1 MLYLLKKEWRYAL
14 KTGLVPFALGVLL
27 YYINASLYPKVTDA
41 MGIDKEM
48 ASQMPVYMSWQSQKL
63 TAFLFIGLLCI
74 SVYMF
79 YNMKNSGVLQ
89 LTFSSKSWFWRVVL
103 AKTSVTAAC
112 GLVITL
118 NVIAYDI
125 WGLLYSGGINK
136 QVLANLAKCWV
147 LNLVLPTV
155 IAVLLGFCIVVSARE
170 LPHALAMIV
179 VCVFFFGGIIGVVFS
194 SYSMTNPWVYKIV
207 DLFAIYPTNLEWWPD
222 SIYGFVAD
230 NYRIAVQLLW
240 VVLPIGITFAAL
252 KPRNSVF
259 GRVKKAVLFTA
270 ACAVAVYIMLP
281 NGAVRKPGE
290 LYESGACNPVKDQLA
305 LYSGKTNTLENK
317 AENFTVTAYDL
328 TLKPGR
334 VLNAVAKIQ
343 VADTD
348 KTMYFT
354 LYYGYKVKS
363 VQDQN
368 GRDLTFD
375 QRGDAFTVYGTQNT
389 TCLTVTYNGYSN
401 YFYSNDQA
409 MYLSGKFAYYPT
421 PGRSGSMVINSVSI
435 YNQLGLNYDVPFT
448 VTVDT
453 PYPVYCSLPQ
463 VKKGVFRGVGRYPSL
478 IGGLVHQ
485 TTYNGLTLT
494 ESPARYR
501 GEFFTAQEIM
511 QTLQQQCEYFGVTLP
526 DDFSYNI
533 MQEPALQY
541 RNSYYAADHA
551 MMQEAAS
558 PVHVAVGIMAV
569 TFGDP
574 DDLATKLLCEYV
586 ANEDIFSS
594 AYLYPDA
601 ATDFE
606 KLCNSWIHF
615 AADNGIDFTMNY
627 TIDYVVNQRGGGV
640 MNYLN
645 AALQAGGS
653 NQ

>member
-1 MLYLLKKEWRYAL
+1 MVA
-14 KTGLVPFALGVLL
+14 
-27 YYINASLYPKVTDA
+27 VT
-41 MGIDKEM
+41 
-48 ASQMPVYMSWQSQKL
+48 
-63 TAFLFIGLLCI
+63 
-74 SVYMF
+74 
-79 YNMKNSGVLQ
+79 
-89 LTFSSKSWFWRVVL
+89 
-103 AKTSVTAAC
+103 C
-112 GLVITL
+112 GLIVAL

-155 IAVLLGFCIVVSARE
+155 IAVLLGFCIVVISKE
-170 LPHALAMIV
+170 LPQIFVSLVTCA
-179 VCVFFFGGIIGVVFS
+179 FTFGGIIGVVFS
-194 SYSMTNPWVYKIV
+194 SYSMSNPWVYKIV

-252 KPRNSVF
+252 KPRNSVV
-259 GRVKKAVLFTA
+259 GRVKKAMLFTA

-290 LYESGACNPVKDQLA
+290 LYDSGACNPVKDQLA

-317 AENFTVTAYDL
+317 AGNFTVTAYDL

-389 TCLTVTYNGYSN
+389 TCLTVTYSGYSN
-401 YFYSNDQA
+401 WFYSNDQA

-448 VTVDT
+448 VTVDA

-463 VKKGVFRGVGRYPSL
+463 VKKGVFSGMGRYPSL

-485 TTYNGLTLT
+485 TTYNGLILT

-501 GEFFTAQEIM
+501 GDFFTAQEIM
-511 QTLQQQCEYFGVTLP
+511 QTLQQQCDYYGVILP
-526 DDFSYNI
+526 DDFAYHI
-533 MQEPALQY
+533 MQEPEGQY
-541 RNSYYAADHA
+541 MNTYYAKDHA
-551 MMQEAAS
+551 MLQTAKH
-558 PVHVAVGIMAV
+558 PVHIAVGIMANV
-569 TFGDP
+569 FGDP
-574 DDLATKLLCEYV
+574 EDVATTLLCDYLAKENVFVSEYLNYDV
-586 ANEDIFSS
+586 QSDYDAMCKEWANFS
-594 AYLYPDA
+594 
-601 ATDFE
+601 
-606 KLCNSWIHF
+606 C
-615 AADNGIDFTMNY
+615 DNGIDFTMNY